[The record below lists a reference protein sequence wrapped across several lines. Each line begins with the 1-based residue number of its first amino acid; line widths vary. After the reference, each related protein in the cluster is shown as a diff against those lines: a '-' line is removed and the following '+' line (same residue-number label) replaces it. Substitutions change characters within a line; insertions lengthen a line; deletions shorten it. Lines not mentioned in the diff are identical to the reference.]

1 MIKLLFIPLVGIFCL
16 SFNSNKTV
24 KNVKDPT
31 VDIIFITQD
40 EIQLVNL
47 NGIDAVYNPSV
58 KYNQDTAIINF
69 KRSLFFHKVND
80 KLILKKHV
88 KYIKCEETIFKIIDI
103 EKYPFKKCQ
112 KLF

>member
-1 MIKLLFIPLVGIFCL
+1 MIKLLFIPLVGIFYL
-16 SFNSNKTV
+16 SFNSYNTV
-24 KNVKDPT
+24 KKVNSQT
-31 VDIIFITQD
+31 VDIIFTAQD

-47 NGIDAVYNPSV
+47 NGMDAIYNPSV
-58 KYNQDTAIINF
+58 KYNQDTAFVSF

-80 KLILKKHV
+80 KLILKKQV